1 MIKFYEQELQ
11 IEEAVEHWTTD
22 TLKRGAAPES
32 AQHTGY
38 RRCSLVQGCIIVP
51 PRRAVKRSVPLCG
64 PLTIA
69 RTRTLPFSRIP
80 YKKPPDTMTSRMHAP
95 HTTCPGCREEVYL
108 EELVKGRC
116 PLCGCEF
123 EEFDTQ
129 DTEIEDYVD
138 RSDLPWLVFNYF
150 LFKRFLEIGA
160 SPVQIMQ
167 FV

>member
-1 MIKFYEQELQ
+1 
-11 IEEAVEHWTTD
+11 
-22 TLKRGAAPES
+22 
-32 AQHTGY
+32 
-38 RRCSLVQGCIIVP
+38 
-51 PRRAVKRSVPLCG
+51 
-64 PLTIA
+64 
-69 RTRTLPFSRIP
+69 
-80 YKKPPDTMTSRMHAP
+80 MHAP
-95 HTTCPGCREEVYL
+95 HTTSPGCREEVYL

-129 DTEIEDYVD
+129 ETEIEDFVE

-167 FV
+167 FVATFNDQDLSGNNGKPDTTFQLQVPMQFLDRIRPKRCAACGRIFFAHGRKMAAGDLAAPGLSYRYYCDRC

>member
-1 MIKFYEQELQ
+1 
-11 IEEAVEHWTTD
+11 
-22 TLKRGAAPES
+22 
-32 AQHTGY
+32 
-38 RRCSLVQGCIIVP
+38 
-51 PRRAVKRSVPLCG
+51 
-64 PLTIA
+64 
-69 RTRTLPFSRIP
+69 
-80 YKKPPDTMTSRMHAP
+80 MTSRMHAP

-167 FV
+167 FVATFNDQDLTGSNGKPDTIFQFQVPMQILDRIKPKRCATCGKIFFARGRKVATGDLAAPGLTYRYYCSRC